1 MGDRANVCLGTSEDG
16 GSCCAVKFYHANEAD
31 EQRALAE
38 DECKNWETAYRR
50 QACFAMAYA
59 LDVAGGHCLVMP
71 YLHPVK
77 PEERLRLLDSG
88 EIRNA
93 LEAFAES
100 GFIHVEMQWRHI
112 HIWRGKEESRIF
124 IIDLENW
131 SLKRCTNEV
140 VVGKWIKRSIK
151 HLRKTAKTKRKKN
164 KQKNEQRIKHRRNSN
179 QPNILLVLA

>member
-31 EQRALAE
+31 EQRALAK

-100 GFIHVEMQWRHI
+100 GFIHVEMQWQQTHPYLP
-112 HIWRGKEESRIF
+112 GGAKKKVVSS
-124 IIDLENW
+124 
-131 SLKRCTNEV
+131 SL
-140 VVGKWIKRSIK
+140 IS
-151 HLRKTAKTKRKKN
+151 KTG
-164 KQKNEQRIKHRRNSN
+164 
-179 QPNILLVLA
+179 V